1 MDETSLR
8 GLLETA
14 VGDEPPIGPVARD
27 SLRAGIKLRRRARI
41 RHAAAAAA
49 VVAVMAAV
57 IPAVTGVFGN
67 TAAGPHPGAAR
78 QGPGYA
84 SDSGGGTPRP
94 GAAPRGTAY
103 VINSGGGTVT
113 PIDLATNTPGKPIKV
128 SGEPVA
134 MAIAPDGKTAYVSC
148 GATNAGAEPTSAQTV
163 TPVDLA
169 TNTPEKPINLQLPPD
184 AIAITPDGTTAY
196 MIVGFPSHSV
206 TPLDLATNTPGKPIT
221 LSGSPEQIAMAPEGK
236 TAYITMQ
243 TGATTRGGGFRVAYD
258 FMSFDLASNRLVK
271 PVKLSGPP
279 VAIAIA
285 PDGKTAYVVISSD
298 TVTPIDLA
306 TNRAGKPIKVGG
318 KPGAESFM
326 GEPLA
331 IAIAPD
337 GRTAYLANGESST
350 VTPVDLATS
359 TAGKPIKVSGKPG
372 SDAIAITPDGTTA
385 YVANQPSSTVTPV
398 NLTTSTP
405 GKPIRIGQGWDS
417 GFEAI
422 VIVP

>member
-14 VGDEPPIGPVARD
+14 LDDEPPIGPVARN

-41 RHAAAAAA
+41 RHASGAAA
-49 VVAVMAAV
+49 VVAVMAVV

-78 QGPGYA
+78 QGTGHA
-84 SDSGGGTPRP
+84 SNSGGGTPRP

-128 SGEPVA
+128 NGEPVA

-148 GATNAGAEPTSAQTV
+148 GATNSAPAQTV

-169 TNTPEKPINLQLPPD
+169 TNTPGKPINLQWPPD
-184 AIAITPDGTTAY
+184 AIAITPDGKTAY

-206 TPLDLATNTPGKPIT
+206 TPLDLATNTPGKPVT
-221 LSGSPEQIAMAPEGK
+221 LTGPPEQIAMAPEGK

-243 TGATTRGGGFRVAYD
+243 TGATPGGGFRVAYD
-258 FMSFDLASNRLVK
+258 FMPFDLATDRPGK

-306 TNRAGKPIKVGG
+306 TSRAGKPIKVGG
-318 KPGAESFM
+318 KPGAERFM

-337 GRTAYLANGESST
+337 GKDAYVANGESST
-350 VTPVDLATS
+350 VTPVDLATN
-359 TAGKPIKVSGKPG
+359 TAGKPIKVSGKLG

-385 YVANQPSSTVTPV
+385 YVANQPSSTVTPI

-405 GKPIRIGQGWDS
+405 GKPIKVGQGWDS